1 MRRETAS
8 IGHSRMKTIL
18 LIDDDELC
26 REPAAEWL
34 RRGDWNVLEASDG
47 EKGLELAIQHRPDVI
62 LCDLLMPRVNG
73 YQVCRS
79 VREHHELRHTKIIV
93 ITGRDYASDRKSA
106 EEAGADEY
114 LVKPLDFARLDEA
127 LQRVLPQPPAVTANK
142 ATPEPAGDDSGT
154 RLRFW
159 GVRGS
164 IPSPGNGTVIFG
176 GNTSCV
182 EVRAGG
188 RIIILDAG
196 SGIRPLG
203 LSLMQ
208 EFQERPLN
216 VTLLIT
222 HTHWDHIQGF
232 PFFIPAYNP
241 KNRVRILGYE
251 GAKAGLATTLAG
263 QMESPYFPVALG
275 DMPGSIVIEE
285 LHDMHFTLGTIRVEA
300 CFTNHPGVCVAYK
313 LHTPDGAIV
322 FMPDN
327 ETKKVAVS
335 PAGNG
340 QPACPVD
347 SIAEFI
353 RGADVL
359 IMDSQYTAE
368 EYATHIN
375 WGHSSVDEAVRL
387 AVEAKVGRLY
397 LFHHDPSHDDRFV
410 SGMLAHA
417 REVALARHSA
427 LIVEAAR
434 EGDELVLAAAAQP
447 TA

>member
-1 MRRETAS
+1 
-8 IGHSRMKTIL
+8 MKTIL

-34 RRGDWNVLEASDG
+34 RRAEWNVIEAADG
-47 EKGLELAIQHRPDVI
+47 EKGLELAIKHRPDVI

-73 YQVCRS
+73 YQVCRA
-79 VREHHELRHTKIIV
+79 VREQMELRHTKIIV
-93 ITGRDYASDRKSA
+93 VTGRDYASDRKSA

-114 LVKPLDFARLDEA
+114 LVKPIEFSRLDEA
-127 LQRVLPQPPAVTANK
+127 LTRVLP
-142 ATPEPAGDDSGT
+142 PAGSAPANNSGPESGGEETGT
-154 RLRFW
+154 RLKFW

-164 IPSPGNGTVIFG
+164 IPSPGSGTVIFG

-182 EVRAGG
+182 ELRTGG

-203 LSLMQ
+203 VSLTE
-208 EFQERPLN
+208 EFKDRPLN

-232 PFFIPAYNP
+232 PFFIPAYDP
-241 KNRVRILGYE
+241 KNRVTILGYE
-251 GAKAGLATTLAG
+251 GAKAGLATTLCG
-263 QMESPYFPVALG
+263 QMESPYFPVAL
-275 DMPGSIVIEE
+275 DEMPGSIVIEE
-285 LHDMHFTLGTIRVEA
+285 LPDMAFALGSVKVEA

-313 LHTPDGAIV
+313 LRTADGTIV

-327 ETKKVAVS
+327 ETKKVACLTNS
-335 PAGNG
+335 DG
-340 QPACPVD
+340 QPVTGVD
-347 SIAEFI
+347 SIGEFI
-353 RGADVL
+353 RGVDVL

-368 EYATHIN
+368 EYATHVN
-375 WGHSSVDEAVRL
+375 WGHGCVDEVVRK
-387 AVEAKVGRLY
+387 AVEAKVRRLY

-417 REVALARHSA
+417 REVALS
-427 LIVEAAR
+427 LGSDLVVEAAR
-434 EGDELVLAAAAQP
+434 EGDELVLAAAEKR

>member
-1 MRRETAS
+1 
-8 IGHSRMKTIL
+8 MKTIL
-18 LIDDDELC
+18 IIDDDELC

-34 RRGDWNVLEASDG
+34 RRSDWTVLEAGDG
-47 EKGLELAIQHRPDVI
+47 EKGLELAIKHRPDVI

-73 YQVCRS
+73 YQVCRA
-79 VREHHELRHTKIIV
+79 VRDHLELRHTKIIV
-93 ITGRDYASDRKSA
+93 VTGRDYSSDRKSA
-106 EEAGADEY
+106 EEAGADYY
-114 LVKPLDFARLDEA
+114 LVKPLEFSRLDEA
-127 LQRVLPQPPAVTANK
+127 LRRVAPDSATPPAKSPPPESAAN
-142 ATPEPAGDDSGT
+142 DSAT
-154 RLRFW
+154 RLKFW

-164 IPSPGNGTVIFG
+164 IPSPGNGTVVFG

-182 EVRAGG
+182 EVRADG

-208 EFQERPLN
+208 EFKDRPLN

-241 KNRVRILGYE
+241 KNLVRILGYE
-251 GAKAGLATTLAG
+251 GAKAGLATTLGG

-285 LHDMHFTLGTIRVEA
+285 LHEMEFALGAIRVEA

-313 LHTPDGAIV
+313 LHTPDGVIV

-327 ETKKVAVS
+327 ETKKVGAS
-335 PAGNG
+335 SADKR
-340 QPACPVD
+340 QPGDA
-347 SIAEFI
+347 IAEFI
-353 RGADVL
+353 QGADVL

-368 EYATHIN
+368 EYATHVN
-375 WGHSSVDEAVRL
+375 WGHSSVDEAVRT
-387 AVEAKVGRLY
+387 AVEAKAGRLY

-410 SGMLAHA
+410 SSMLAHA
-417 REVALARHSA
+417 REVAKA
-427 LIVEAAR
+427 LRSDIVVEAAR
-434 EGDELVLAAAAQP
+434 EGDELVLAAVAQRS
-447 TA
+447 A